1 MKNYIFFN
9 GMPRAG
15 NTLFGYLVNKHKD
28 IAVTGNSVLPDVLL
42 QLYRIKAGENFHNFP
57 DEQSFDN
64 MYKKIFDNYFE
75 HWKQNN
81 ILIRGPWGTQGNQ
94 ILLDTIAPNKQKHII
109 LYRPLHECLNSFV
122 SLIPKE
128 RRNIEHFAAEKLSIS
143 GSLGKVVAACKYLKE
158 NKLDYIVIHYK
169 NLIKNPEKEI
179 KKVFKYLNLKYSKV
193 NYTVNGQFENNGVK
207 YNDEIFR
214 DVGGPE
220 IPLHK
225 LTLGKP
231 RKLKSK
237 NLLPQH
243 IIKRC
248 KDLDV
253 F

>member
-1 MKNYIFFN
+1 
-9 GMPRAG
+9 
-15 NTLFGYLVNKHKD
+15 
-28 IAVTGNSVLPDVLL
+28 
-42 QLYRIKAGENFHNFP
+42 
-57 DEQSFDN
+57 

-94 ILLDTIAPNKQKHII
+94 ILLDSITPNNQKHII

-128 RRNIEHFAAEKLSIS
+128 RRNIEHFAAEKLSNS
-143 GSLGKVVAACKYLKE
+143 GSLGKVLMACKYLQTRK
-158 NKLDYIVIHYK
+158 NFIVVHYK

-179 KKVFKYLNLKYSKV
+179 KRVFKYLGLKYTKV
-193 NYTVNGQFENNGVK
+193 NYKVTGQFENNGVK

-220 IPLHK
+220 VPLHK
-225 LTLGKP
+225 LTLGTP

-237 NLLPQH
+237 NVLPPH